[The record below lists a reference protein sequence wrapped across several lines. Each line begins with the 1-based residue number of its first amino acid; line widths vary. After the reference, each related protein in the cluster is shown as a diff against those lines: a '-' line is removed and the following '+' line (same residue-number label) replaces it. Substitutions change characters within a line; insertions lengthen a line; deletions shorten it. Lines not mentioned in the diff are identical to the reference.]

1 MAERAGGHVF
11 VIAEAGVNHDGDA
24 ERALTMVDAASDA
37 GADAVKFQTFRAE
50 NLVTAAAPKAP
61 YQTRGAGDT
70 QLEMLRALELGTD
83 AHRLLAERCKERGI
97 VFLSSPF
104 DMECLAFLIDEM
116 KVETIK
122 IGSGEITNGPLLL
135 AAAHSGRDII
145 LSTGMSTLDEVKDAL
160 AILAFGYG
168 GGNMPPT
175 SADFEISGMRKILKN
190 KVTLLH
196 CTSQYPTP
204 IEDTNLRAMAT
215 LRDAFGLRVGF
226 SDHTQGVTAAIAA
239 TALGAAVIEKHFTLD
254 RNSQGP
260 DHKASLEPNELAS
273 MVKRIRDVGAALGD
287 GEKAPTLGERENMAV
302 ARKSLVAL
310 RAVPAGETFTAEN
323 LGVKRPGGGQSPMNY
338 WDWLGRVAE
347 RDYAA
352 DEMIGP

>member
-1 MAERAGGHVF
+1 MAERVGGHVF
-11 VIAEAGVNHDGDA
+11 IIAEAGVNHDGDA
-24 ERALTMVDAASDA
+24 ERALTMVDAAAEA
-37 GADAVKFQTFRAE
+37 GADAVKFQTFRAG

-61 YQTRGAGDT
+61 YQTRSAGDT

-104 DMECLAFLIDEM
+104 DLESLAFLIDEM

-135 AAAHSGRDII
+135 AAARSGRDII

-175 SADFEISGMRKILKN
+175 SADFENSEMRKILKD

-196 CTSQYPTP
+196 CTSQYPAP

-239 TALGAAVIEKHFTLD
+239 T
-254 RNSQGP
+254 
-260 DHKASLEPNELAS
+260 
-273 MVKRIRDVGAALGD
+273 
-287 GEKAPTLGERENMAV
+287 
-302 ARKSLVAL
+302 
-310 RAVPAGETFTAEN
+310 
-323 LGVKRPGGGQSPMNY
+323 
-338 WDWLGRVAE
+338 
-347 RDYAA
+347 
-352 DEMIGP
+352 